1 MESEGQGSRA
11 PAPVLVDITA
21 YDVEVCVDFAMRCSR
36 LRQYAGSGGWQ
47 GGLVSAMRLFGGID
61 VDGTH
66 AGIVI
71 GKVVEVAMCRL
82 AGVNVDLALRDR
94 GDGGTDL
101 VLPCGVVQVK
111 ASRKAFQSRFVRDP
125 IESVDWFVFGN
136 WSGLSKSVSI
146 DGYISH
152 AAVNRIPLSWSPRG
166 SWMNREVPTWKLY
179 PIRSLLKI
187 RPIQESL

>member
-11 PAPVLVDITA
+11 PASVLVDITPA
-21 YDVEVCVDFAMRCSR
+21 DVRVCVDFAARCSS
-36 LRQYAGSGGWQ
+36 LRQYAGGGEWR
-47 GGLVSAMRLFGGID
+47 GGLVSAMRFLGGID
-61 VDGTH
+61 ADSTH

-82 AGVNVDLALRDR
+82 AGVPVDLALRER

-111 ASRKAFQSRFVRDP
+111 ASRKAFATRFVRDP

-136 WSGLSKSVSI
+136 WSGISRTVSI
-146 DGYISH
+146 DGYLSH
-152 AAVNRIPLSWSPRG
+152 AAVSRIPLSWSPRG
-166 SWMNREVPTWKLY
+166 SWMNREVPTWKLH

-187 RPIQESL
+187 RPIQELL